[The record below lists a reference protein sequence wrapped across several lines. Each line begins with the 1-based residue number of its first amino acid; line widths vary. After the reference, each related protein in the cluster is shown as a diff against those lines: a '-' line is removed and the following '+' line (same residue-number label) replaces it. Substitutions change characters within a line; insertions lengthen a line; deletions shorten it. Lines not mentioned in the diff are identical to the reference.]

1 MSQRRRR
8 APGLPG
14 VSGGLD
20 TQQPARFSDWRRGGA
35 GSRRQFGF
43 EGRDRSW
50 SHDRVCLF
58 ASDHHPDGV
67 HSAVSADRPGQRVT
81 ITRVCLSGF
90 IKSLTPYARCMRSPI
105 PDYLLEVLDSCGADG
120 GAVADY
126 IPELAAADPD
136 RFGICIATVDGA
148 VYAAGDADVEFTIQ
162 SMSKPFTYALALAD
176 RGVAAID
183 DRVGVEPSGEAFNE
197 ISVDPKTGRPR
208 NAMINAGAI
217 LTHSLVGGEDSA
229 ARSERVRA
237 GFSRFVG
244 RDLVVDESAFSSEFE
259 TAHRNLGMAHLLKA
273 SGTLDCDPVEVVKGY
288 TRQCSITVSCRDLA
302 MMAAT
307 LANAGV
313 HPQTRETLL
322 DRSVVRQVMS
332 VMMTCGM
339 YDAAGDWM
347 TDVGIPA
354 KSGVSGGVI
363 GALPGQVGVAVF
375 SPRLDRHGSS
385 VRGVEVFERLSNDMG
400 MHLMDVA
407 QEGRSAMRGCYQSE
421 GDEPMTV
428 YELQGD
434 LRFAGAETVVRAITT
449 GEHPTRRVA
458 LDLTR
463 VYRLHDVGRRML
475 LECIRRLGQDGLRV
489 VVIDPERTLP
499 GTASLDSERL
509 RVVDSLDQVI
519 GPAARF
525 SKSLTPGYRAAT
537 GP

>member
-1 MSQRRRR
+1 
-8 APGLPG
+8 
-14 VSGGLD
+14 
-20 TQQPARFSDWRRGGA
+20 
-35 GSRRQFGF
+35 
-43 EGRDRSW
+43 
-50 SHDRVCLF
+50 
-58 ASDHHPDGV
+58 
-67 HSAVSADRPGQRVT
+67 
-81 ITRVCLSGF
+81 
-90 IKSLTPYARCMRSPI
+90 MRSPI

-162 SMSKPFTYALALAD
+162 SMSKPFTYAIALAD
-176 RGVAAID
+176 QGAAAID
-183 DRVGVEPSGEAFNE
+183 ERVGVEPSGEAFNE
-197 ISVDPKTGRPR
+197 ISVDPETGRPR
-208 NAMINAGAI
+208 NAMINAGAL
-217 LTHSLVGGEDSA
+217 LTHSLVAGENSA
-229 ARSERVRA
+229 ARSERIRA

-244 RDLVVDESAFSSEFE
+244 RELLVDERAFASEFE
-259 TAHRNLGMAHLLKA
+259 TAYRNLGMAHLLKA
-273 SGTLDCDPVEVVKGY
+273 SGTLDCDPVKLVEGY
-288 TRQCSITVSCRDLA
+288 TRQCSVTVSCRDLA

-375 SPRLDRHGSS
+375 SPRLDSHGSS

-400 MHLMDVA
+400 MHLMDVP
-407 QEGRSAMRGCYQSE
+407 QEGRSALRDCWESE
-421 GDEPMTV
+421 GDEPITV

-434 LRFAGAETVVRAITT
+434 LRFSGAETVVRAISTT
-449 GEHPTRRVA
+449 EHTTRRVA

-475 LECIRRLGQDGLRV
+475 LECLRRLGEDDVRV
-489 VVIDPERTLP
+489 VVVDPERTLP

-509 RVVDSLDQVI
+509 QVIDSLDQVT
-519 GPAARF
+519 R
-525 SKSLTPGYRAAT
+525 LTTR
-537 GP
+537 